1 MLVVVCMTLKELRVV
16 HEPIRLLVANVTDLT
31 LFFHYCHEN
40 LANTIR
46 FLTIQYFSRLWEAMG
61 VAHAQKESAAL
72 QVCSRSA
79 VIHHLATSASKATPF
94 LIIQRSP

>member
-16 HEPIRLLVANVTDLT
+16 HEPTRPLVADVTDFT
-31 LFFHYCHEN
+31 LF
-40 LANTIR
+40 LADTIR
-46 FLTIQYFSRLWEAMG
+46 FLTIQYFSRLWEAMGLGLG